1 MISLKVEF
9 LVACIAL
16 AIFAFGFF
24 FRLCIKLI
32 NKLEVAEKE
41 IKRLKL
47 ICDNPSNEVAAS
59 KLCKQRLEESEKRDS
74 EDSLKNRHRKLQT
87 PAVRRLLERLEEVDN
102 SKPKKTSY
110 IPRPIEIKS
119 ASEST
124 NVIQSKRPSYNSEV
138 WKKVDGKLVL
148 RDTSEQA
155 NRRRQDSV
163 NSSRS
168 TSNKASAKISFHPF
182 VVHSDQRD

>member
-1 MISLKVEF
+1 MISLEIEL

-24 FRLCIKLI
+24 FRLYIKLI

-41 IKRLKL
+41 VKRLKR
-47 ICDNPSNEVAAS
+47 ICDNPDNDIAAR

-74 EDSLKNRHRKLQT
+74 EDLLKNRHRKLQPT
-87 PAVRRLLERLEEVDN
+87 AVRRLLDRLEEVDN

-119 ASEST
+119 ASEAT
-124 NVIQSKRPSYNSEV
+124 DAIQSKRPSYNSEV
-138 WKKVDGKLVL
+138 WKEVDGKLVL

-163 NSSRS
+163 NLSRS
-168 TSNKASAKISFHPF
+168 TSIEASAKISFHPF
-182 VVHSDQRD
+182 VVHSDPRD